1 MELIIAIAIVAIGV
15 AIWFNRKKPE
25 APKVEAETFSDNGIK
40 FTAPKEE
47 APAPVAEVVE
57 TPAAEVKPA
66 KKPRA
71 KKPAVVAKTA
81 TTARKAAAAKKAP
94 AKPRKPKTV

>member
-1 MELIIAIAIVAIGV
+1 MELIIAIVIVALGV
-15 AIWFNRKKPE
+15 AVWFNRKKPE

-40 FTAPKEE
+40 FVAPETAPVPVVESAPALAIEE
-47 APAPVAEVVE
+47 A
-57 TPAAEVKPA
+57 PA

-81 TTARKAAAAKKAP
+81 TTAKTT
-94 AKPRKPKTV
+94 RKPKKTA